1 MFLRALLGRSAAI
14 EPTDLY
20 FPMLSLVLF
29 TAVVGVR
36 LFWLRYGAIRRGTIR
51 LSYLR
56 SFSGAP
62 QPESLAAAQRAY
74 GNLFEVPPLFYVFCT
89 LLIAMHQGDAL
100 YLGLSWAYV
109 LARMAQGVIHLSYN
123 NVLHRA
129 ACHFLS
135 LFLLLFMWVRLG
147 WELQG

>member
-1 MFLRALLGRSAAI
+1 MSLRALLDGSAPI

-29 TAVVGVR
+29 TVVVGGR
-36 LFWLRYGAIRRGTIR
+36 LFWLRRIAVRRGDVR
-51 LSYLR
+51 LSYFR
-56 SFSGAP
+56 CFNSGQ

-74 GNLFEVPPLFYVFCT
+74 GNLFEVPPLFYVLCT

-100 YLGLSWAYV
+100 YLGLAWAYV
-109 LARMAQGVIHLSYN
+109 LARVAQGVIHLGYN

-129 ACHFLS
+129 ACYFLS
-135 LFLLLFMWVRLG
+135 LFLLVFMWVRLG
-147 WELQG
+147 WELRG